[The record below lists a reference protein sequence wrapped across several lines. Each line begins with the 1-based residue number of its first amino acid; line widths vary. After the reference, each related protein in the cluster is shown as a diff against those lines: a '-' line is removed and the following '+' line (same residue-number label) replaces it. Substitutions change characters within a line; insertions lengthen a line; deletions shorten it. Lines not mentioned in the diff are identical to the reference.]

1 MARNNIGGISGR
13 PLHGDLDFL
22 RRRQDKVAL
31 DNGTCKIVELFED
44 IFASVVEIGLPV
56 PGGMAAGTGGA
67 EDEESGVG
75 GPLSFLDVA
84 SVFAIG
90 AHEIF
95 GCDHAVL
102 AVMDFDSGFVEGRPR
117 FADREKAGAQCII
130 RRSDSWTFPCGWL
143 GTPDEC

>member
-1 MARNNIGGISGR
+1 MPRNNIAGIGGR
-13 PLHGDLDFL
+13 PLHGDFDFV

-56 PGGMAAGTGGA
+56 PGGMATGTGGA
-67 EDEESGVG
+67 EDEESGIG

-84 SVFAIG
+84 SVLAIG
-90 AHEIF
+90 TLEIF
-95 GCDHAVL
+95 GCDHTVL
-102 AVMDFDSGFVEGRPR
+102 AVMDFNSGFVEGGAR
-117 FADREKAGAQCII
+117 FADREKAGAQFII

-143 GTPDEC
+143 GTSHKC